1 MEHTEAGEG
10 RTKTRVKHD
19 EDRRMKIALIDVDGH
34 NFPSLPLM
42 KISAYHKQRGD
53 IVAWY
58 DPLTA
63 WKNPPDRV
71 YMSKVFTF
79 TPDYPHPVNAGEVI
93 KGGTGYSYPDG
104 KPDLPDEIEH
114 IFPDYHLYR
123 KQVFVPEEK
132 TGDEETGR
140 YETVD
145 MYPDTAYGFLTR
157 GCPRGCD
164 FCIVKSKEGRL
175 SHKVADLSEFWNGQK
190 NIVLLDPNFF
200 ACKDWKDLSRQLID
214 SNAWVDFSQGCDIRI
229 MTKEKIGYL
238 QEMKIKQIHFAWDQY
253 EDKEIIVPKFEEFK
267 RLTDWD
273 YRKMGVYILTN
284 FNTTIEQDLERIYI
298 LRDLGFSPYVMI
310 FNKQEVPKGH
320 ILRRM
325 QRWANSRVAFNAV
338 KDFKNFK

>member
-1 MEHTEAGEG
+1 MEHAEAGEG

-140 YETVD
+140 AWITKKAKCLNRAEN
-145 MYPDTAYGFLTR
+145 LNWIRTR
-157 GCPRGCD
+157 VMNTSADAAVCSACSCRSGTPR
-164 FCIVKSKEGRL
+164 R
-175 SHKVADLSEFWNGQK
+175 
-190 NIVLLDPNFF
+190 
-200 ACKDWKDLSRQLID
+200 
-214 SNAWVDFSQGCDIRI
+214 
-229 MTKEKIGYL
+229 T
-238 QEMKIKQIHFAWDQY
+238 
-253 EDKEIIVPKFEEFK
+253 
-267 RLTDWD
+267 
-273 YRKMGVYILTN
+273 
-284 FNTTIEQDLERIYI
+284 
-298 LRDLGFSPYVMI
+298 
-310 FNKQEVPKGH
+310 
-320 ILRRM
+320 
-325 QRWANSRVAFNAV
+325 
-338 KDFKNFK
+338 